1 MLKHMHMQDT
11 TSNTRPQTLTAQT
24 LSVDVEPLERLSLDE
39 HLIRLHAECPELLSQ
54 HAGDVI
60 YTLADATRDE
70 AAGQRNSFGTTYR
83 SFTPWAE
90 MCLSHGFGEDW
101 AGKAGL
107 VRLGLVCDLQAAL
120 RCFLATAGVQA

>member
-1 MLKHMHMQDT
+1 MLEHMHMQDT
-11 TSNTRPQTLTAQT
+11 TSNSAPQTPTAQT
-24 LSVDVEPLERLSLDE
+24 PRVIVDDAGVLPLDE
-39 HLIRLHAECPELLSQ
+39 HLIRLHADRADLLSL

-60 YTLADATRDE
+60 YAVADATRDE

-90 MCLSHGFGEDW
+90 MCLRHGFGEDW